1 MTYRMRAVYRGGAFV
16 PESRCPLPDNAEVDL
31 VVQGPLRTPPA
42 VADPEERRRLLR
54 RITERMRQNPIPA
67 NAPRFTRD
75 ELHERR

>member
-16 PESRCPLPDNAEVDL
+16 PESRCPLPDNAEVNL

-54 RITERMRQNPIPA
+54 RITSAHEAESHTRQCPA
-67 NAPRFTRD
+67 VHPGRVA
-75 ELHERR
+75 